1 VPQVSGKSD
10 VLARVMLTHVTVSCK
25 RGCVCMERRWVQRG
39 FLRAG
44 KALQDLGPC
53 IISYELTMDEIG
65 LSNPS
70 PSVTLVLVL
79 EDFPK
84 SITKTSGKSEVI
96 TKVRFSN

>member
-1 VPQVSGKSD
+1 
-10 VLARVMLTHVTVSCK
+10 
-25 RGCVCMERRWVQRG
+25 
-39 FLRAG
+39 
-44 KALQDLGPC
+44 
-53 IISYELTMDEIG
+53 MDEIG